1 MVAGEAP
8 PGAARAAGTE
18 RSVFVDGV
26 VVAMGSGVG
35 AGGDR
40 WMLSYKQTNGS

>member
-1 MVAGEAP
+1 MAAGEAP

-40 WMLSYKQTNGS
+40 WK